1 MRMMPLL
8 GGEGRPVGGVSL
20 TGHYYLVRKRKSGGV
35 AGRRDCSSVVSG
47 PDSHCSL
54 RRSGS
59 HVFVR
64 TTRFHHYNGCSRPQH
79 RGVCGMAKPDD
90 GRNQGV
96 FKSES
101 LSSDELDADV
111 RVAVED
117 AIRARGYAVTVG
129 DVAAE
134 AGVSVRQAQEAISAL
149 ALDSKATLR
158 VSKEGEIVYEF
169 SRSFKEVIRG
179 ASLKIRVLEP
189 AAKAAV
195 HIASY
200 VGRIAFGVALFSS
213 LAIVTVAFSVLS
225 SSNNRDG
232 NDSRR
237 VSYSTR
243 SSPMYFNMMDLWWY
257 FDPWYYSRRRAYMYG
272 DARGPEGMGFL
283 ESIFSCVF
291 GDGDPNEEFSSQRWN
306 ALGRYIQSRGGV
318 VTAEELAPFLDAT
331 SSEFRAAVDSDGV
344 VVQESFVLPAL
355 TIFGGEPEVTDDGNI
370 VYVFPSL
377 QTTAQRKPMPVPYDA
392 VLEQEWTL
400 TEATTG
406 QKILV
411 GALGALNVV
420 GVVALSVALQ
430 NPRNMYVLAVNGLQ
444 GIIGIMPYLQA
455 YALSFAVIP
464 LVRWFG
470 IQRKNAAIQDRNNAR
485 MMAAK
490 SVMNPSGSLQKKLK
504 SAGDKKKKIVLDT
517 FIYDTSR
524 PLSEDGQVED
534 SLDWDARF
542 SKKYPEMS
550 D

>member
-1 MRMMPLL
+1 MTMPPLL
-8 GGEGRPVGGVSL
+8 GGARRTVVSIPVSCGGSY
-20 TGHYYLVRKRKSGGV
+20 GHVHLSS
-35 AGRRDCSSVVSG
+35 GRRRGCVSVG
-47 PDSHCSL
+47 TNSH
-54 RRSGS
+54 GS
-59 HVFVR
+59 IGFRPNLFVR
-64 TTRFHHYNGCSRPQH
+64 GTQVVHHYNNTGCLSRSLRQLC
-79 RGVCGMAKPDD
+79 VCGMAKPDD
-90 GRNQGV
+90 GA
-96 FKSES
+96 FIKSPES
-101 LSSDELDADV
+101 LSSDGLDSSV

-149 ALDSKATLR
+149 ALDSKATLK

-169 SRSFKEVIRG
+169 SRSFKDVIRG
-179 ASLKIRVLEP
+179 ASFKIRVLEP
-189 AAKAAV
+189 ASKAV
-195 HIASY
+195 VNIASY
-200 VGRIAFGVALFSS
+200 IGRIAFGVALFSS

-232 NDSRR
+232 DDSRR

-272 DARGPEGMGFL
+272 DARGPQGMGFL

-291 GDGDPNEEFSSQRWN
+291 GDGDPNEEFPSQRWN

-318 VTAEELAPFLDAT
+318 VTAEELAPFLDAS
-331 SSEFRAAVDSDGV
+331 SSEFRSAVDSDGV

-355 TIFGGEPEVTDDGNI
+355 TIFGGEPVVTDDGNI

-430 NPRNMYVLAVNGLQ
+430 NPRNLYVLAVNGLQ
-444 GIIGIMPYLQA
+444 GIVGIMPYLQA

-490 SVMNPSGSLQKKLK
+490 SVMNPSGSLQKKLN

-517 FIYDTSR
+517 FVYDTSR
-524 PLSEDGQVED
+524 PLPEDDGRMEE

-542 SKKYPEMS
+542 SRKHPEMN